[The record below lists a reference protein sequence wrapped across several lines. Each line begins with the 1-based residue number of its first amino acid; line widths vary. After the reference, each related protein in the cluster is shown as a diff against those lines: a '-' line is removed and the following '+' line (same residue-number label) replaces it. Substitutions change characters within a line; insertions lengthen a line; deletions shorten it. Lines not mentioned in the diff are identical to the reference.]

1 MKEIDNTLFRFIEI
15 LKIREKK
22 MKYKISQRGKTK
34 LNCNHEIYFA
44 MYRHIDGYCIQKDNR
59 KIIFK
64 LGLLNNQYL
73 QFAIIDDIIIAIDI
87 QKTNEAKEW
96 NIINYNTKYL
106 ITKTL
111 ESFFSNKVWA
121 WLDRQRTIWKEEV
134 Y

>member
-1 MKEIDNTLFRFIEI
+1 MNLTI
-15 LKIREKK
+15 
-22 MKYKISQRGKTK
+22 
-34 LNCNHEIYFA
+34 IY
-44 MYRHIDGYCIQKDNR
+44 RTIV
-59 KIIFK
+59 
-64 LGLLNNQYL
+64 NNQYL